1 MVIIFNK
8 VLNDNKKVYLAL
20 RQIYGVG
27 AVYSKNLCSRIGIS
41 EFANIEELPADAVKT
56 MVKYINAES
65 TVEKELQ
72 ASIRRD
78 IKKKIKLKTY
88 QGRRHLHG
96 LPVHGQNTKNNSKT
110 AKKLLKQNANF
121 YK

>member
-78 IKKKIKLKTY
+78 IKKKNKT
-88 QGRRHLHG
+88 
-96 LPVHGQNTKNNSKT
+96 
-110 AKKLLKQNANF
+110 
-121 YK
+121 